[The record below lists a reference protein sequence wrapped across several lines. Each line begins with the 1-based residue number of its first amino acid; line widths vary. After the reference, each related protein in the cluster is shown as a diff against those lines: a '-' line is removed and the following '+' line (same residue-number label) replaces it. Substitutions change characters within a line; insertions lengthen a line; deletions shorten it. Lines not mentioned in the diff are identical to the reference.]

1 MSQETSCHT
10 EDSKKSKSKEIVNIP
25 ISLSRSEQGKYFVG
39 QTGALW
45 VSNESNSWA
54 GLVNPR
60 HSDVNLF
67 ANVLTIS
74 NFSDEY
80 LTAEIWLN
88 ADFPR
93 KSNVSDRV
101 SPSNTA
107 LRPLPR
113 NEVEIRYIKSTSM
126 EPEDGVNVFE
136 RIVPPHTTL
145 VSEEDGKF
153 IEPPGGSYVVVI
165 KSCNPEP
172 SKVIV
177 AFGWWED
184 SKQFPDPYRC

>member
-1 MSQETSCHT
+1 MSQENCDYIVS
-10 EDSKKSKSKEIVNIP
+10 SKNTKPQEVVNIP
-25 ISLSRSEQGKYFVG
+25 ISLARSMQGKYFAG
-39 QTGALW
+39 QTEALW
-45 VSNESNSWA
+45 VNNELNAWA
-54 GLVNPR
+54 GLTNPR
-60 HSDVNLF
+60 NSDVNLF

-80 LTAEIWLN
+80 LVAEIWLN
-88 ADFPR
+88 TNFPR
-93 KSNVSDRV
+93 KSNVSGKV

-107 LRPLPR
+107 LEPLPI
-113 NEVEIRYIKSTSM
+113 NEADIRFIKSTALL
-126 EPEDGVNVFE
+126 PENGVNVFE

-165 KSCNPEP
+165 KSASSKL

-184 SKQFPDPYRC
+184 YDKSL